1 MKKKITFLI
10 FTVLAVLCVVYSGM
24 VLATGSGTSFFLVW
38 IGLAVLFFLFGYSI
52 WKSFWK
58 KVPRLVKGICIAV
71 VAVGFTAFF
80 IVEGCIISQMHEKG
94 KAGLDYIIVLGAQVR
109 ESGPS
114 AALKYRLD
122 EAVEYLEDNP
132 KTICIVSGGQGAN
145 EPYSEAEGM
154 AQYLKEQGIDA
165 SRILLEDKSLNTE
178 QNMEYSRALI
188 KDGASVGII
197 TNDFHLFRAK
207 QIARKYGLDNICGIA
222 AKSTPVYLP
231 NNMLREFLAEIK
243 FLL

>member
-1 MKKKITFLI
+1 M
-10 FTVLAVLCVVYSGM
+10 
-24 VLATGSGTSFFLVW
+24 W

-58 KVPRLVKGICIAV
+58 KVPRLVKGICITV

-94 KAGLDYIIVLGAQVR
+94 EAGLDYIIVLGAQVR

-178 QNMEYSRALI
+178 QNMEYSKALI

-207 QIARKYGLDNICGIA
+207 QIARK
-222 AKSTPVYLP
+222 
-231 NNMLREFLAEIK
+231 
-243 FLL
+243 

>member
-38 IGLAVLFFLFGYSI
+38 IGLALLFFLFGYSI

-80 IVEGCIISQMHEKG
+80 IVEGCIISQMNEKG
-94 KAGLDYIIVLGAQVR
+94 EAGLDYIIVLGAQVR

-114 AALKYRLD
+114 VVLKYRLD
-122 EAVEYLEDNP
+122 KAVEYLEDNP
-132 KTICIVSGGQGAN
+132 ETICIVSGGQGAN

-154 AQYLKEQGIDA
+154 AQYLKEQGIDV

-178 QNMEYSRALI
+178 QNMEYSKALI

>member
-10 FTVLAVLCVVYSGM
+10 FTVLALLCVVYSGM

-94 KAGLDYIIVLGAQVR
+94 EAELDYIIVLGAQVR

-165 SRILLEDKSLNTE
+165 SRIVLEDKSLNTE
-178 QNMEYSRALI
+178 QNMKYSKALI

-207 QIARKYGLDNICGIA
+207 QIARKYGLDNVCGIA

>member
-94 KAGLDYIIVLGAQVR
+94 EAELDYIIVLGAQVR

-178 QNMEYSRALI
+178 QNMEYSKALI

-243 FLL
+243 FLM

>member
-10 FTVLAVLCVVYSGM
+10 FVVLAVLCVVYSGM

-52 WKSFWK
+52 WRSFWK

-94 KAGLDYIIVLGAQVR
+94 EAELDYIIVLGAQVR

-178 QNMEYSRALI
+178 QNMEYSKALI